1 MTRYEWET
9 IREAE
14 RNEMRQRQ
22 IRLGKRRKRGRDET
36 FAGVL
41 HMLIVVGLL
50 LIANYTDI
58 ADGGIV
64 VIAII
69 IGISGIASIV
79 DGIKKWT
86 L

>member
-1 MTRYEWET
+1 MTRYEWRT

-14 RNEMRQRQ
+14 MNEMRQRQ

-41 HMLIVVGLL
+41 QMLIVVGLL

-69 IGISGIASIV
+69 IGISGITNIV

>member
-1 MTRYEWET
+1 
-9 IREAE
+9 
-14 RNEMRQRQ
+14 
-22 IRLGKRRKRGRDET
+22 
-36 FAGVL
+36 
-41 HMLIVVGLL
+41 MLIVVGLL

-58 ADGGIV
+58 ADEGIV

-69 IGISGIASIV
+69 IGISGITSIV